1 MTIVRKGPE
10 RPQPGAHLAR
20 SPLNATASVSNWVI
34 LAMKPRYQ
42 VSRAAVDLIKRFEG
56 YRMKAAQLP
65 DGRWTLGYGHTLTA
79 RAGASVSE
87 QDAEALLLYDLIT
100 VAHAVNENVYTPL
113 NQNQFDALAC
123 FAFNIGTE
131 NFVRSGVLRR
141 LNEGALLQAAG
152 AMEMWRKADFEGERI
167 VIDALVRRRS
177 AEKTLFLTP
186 TDGNWVAAP
195 SSVLRPKVDHDA
207 GALVPPQMPAAIT
220 TSLEGDRAV
229 AHREDAS
236 PVLLTNEQGPSAS
249 EQAAAAV
256 GARLEAILPDEVVAA
271 AAALPSQD
279 LVLPE
284 PPALAAS
291 QLSAVLYQKPA
302 EPLLAEPAAVPF
314 ELTPE
319 EPVAEP
325 VFVPP
330 PAPEAPL
337 VVEPSLFE
345 PPRARTGS
353 SVFNLGGF
361 STSAAEVD
369 LEPQDVPFVEAQP
382 HAFGGVSLLVSLG
395 LLGLALFGGG
405 ILWNLSVG
413 ANEGLSP
420 IKMFGW
426 AASVIGMICFATS
439 AYLLMRR
446 LGDPEPHDQD

>member
-1 MTIVRKGPE
+1 
-10 RPQPGAHLAR
+10 
-20 SPLNATASVSNWVI
+20 
-34 LAMKPRYQ
+34 MKPRYQ
-42 VSRAAVDLIKRFEG
+42 VSRAAVELIKRFEG

-79 RAGASVSE
+79 RGGASVSE

-113 NQNQFDALAC
+113 NQNQFDALVC

-131 NFVRSGVLRR
+131 NFIRSGVLRR
-141 LNEGALLQAAG
+141 LNEGSPLQAAC

-177 AEKTLFLTP
+177 AEKALFLTP
-186 TDGNWVAAP
+186 TDGDWVAAP
-195 SSVLRPKVDHDA
+195 SSVLRPRIDHDA
-207 GALVPPQMPAAIT
+207 GHLIPAQAPAAIT

-229 AHREDAS
+229 ALREGGAS
-236 PVLLTNEQGPSAS
+236 TPALPGSGPSAS

-256 GARLEAILPDEVVAA
+256 GARLEAILPDEGVASPLTA
-271 AAALPSQD
+271 PVQD

-284 PPALAAS
+284 PPVPAA
-291 QLSAVLYQKPA
+291 A
-302 EPLLAEPAAVPF
+302 EPSPFIHATTEALVAVEPVVAPF
-314 ELTPE
+314 QLTSE

-325 VFVPP
+325 VAAMQ
-330 PAPEAPL
+330 PAAEASAA
-337 VVEPSLFE
+337 VEPNLFE
-345 PPRARTGS
+345 AARTATAGS
-353 SVFNLGGF
+353 LFNLGGF
-361 STSAAEVD
+361 STSGDVA
-369 LEPQDVPFVEAQP
+369 LEPQDVALTEAHP
-382 HAFGGVSLLVSLG
+382 HTFGGISLLVSLL

-420 IKMFGW
+420 IRMFGW
-426 AASVIGMICFATS
+426 AASVIGMICFATA

-446 LGDPEPHDQD
+446 LGDPEPQIED

>member
-1 MTIVRKGPE
+1 
-10 RPQPGAHLAR
+10 
-20 SPLNATASVSNWVI
+20 
-34 LAMKPRYQ
+34 MKPRYQ

-113 NQNQFDALAC
+113 NQNQFDALVC

-131 NFVRSGVLRR
+131 NFVRSAVLRR
-141 LNEGALLQAAG
+141 LNEGALLQAACE
-152 AMEMWRKADFEGERI
+152 MEMWRKADFEGERI

-177 AEKTLFLTP
+177 AEKALFLTP
-186 TDGNWVAAP
+186 ADGHWVAAP
-195 SSVLRPKVDHDA
+195 SPVLRPKIDYDA
-207 GALVPPQMPAAIT
+207 GKLVPSQAPAAIT
-220 TSLEGDRAV
+220 ASLNGDKAIALRQ
-229 AHREDAS
+229 DGS
-236 PVLLTNEQGPSAS
+236 PALALNGAGPSAS

-256 GARLEAILPDEVVAA
+256 GARLEAILPDESAA
-271 AAALPSQD
+271 MAPARGLAAPTQD

-284 PPALAAS
+284 PPALAAAAAPS
-291 QLSAVLYQKPA
+291 PFVYPTP
-302 EPLLAEPAAVPF
+302 EPSVASEPVAPF
-314 ELTPE
+314 QLTPE
-319 EPVAEP
+319 EPVAESAFAP
-325 VFVPP
+325 PPP
-330 PAPEAPL
+330 PAF
-337 VVEPSLFE
+337 EPAAATSSEPGLFE
-345 PPRARTGS
+345 TARASTNGS
-353 SVFNLGGF
+353 LFNLGGF
-361 STSAAEVD
+361 STSGPVE
-369 LEPQDVPFVEAQP
+369 LEPQDVAFAHVQP
-382 HAFGGVSLLVSLG
+382 HAFGGISLLVSLG

-426 AASVIGMICFATS
+426 GASVIGMICFATS

-446 LGDPEPHDQD
+446 LGDPEPMGED